1 MWVALTFTTTTSLTR
16 DEIAAFTTN
25 GTHVEKYSGS
35 SPEVSGVLF
44 ACSGGEVQW

>member
-1 MWVALTFTTTTSLTR
+1 MFCLRA
-16 DEIAAFTTN
+16 
-25 GTHVEKYSGS
+25 HVEKYSGS